1 MEQIT
6 QLTWTGPDAAT
17 ASQLTRVEAQ
27 QWNQPV
33 GVGAYFG
40 RDNQHHVIVGMSNGF
55 LRELHGATD
64 ALLHDDL
71 GYVVG
76 IRPIIDAYNDPS
88 GYQHAIAATND
99 GNVHELWWRTPVRII
114 GEPMPQP
121 VGALG

>member
-1 MEQIT
+1 
-6 QLTWTGPDAAT
+6 
-17 ASQLTRVEAQ
+17 
-27 QWNQPV
+27 
-33 GVGAYFG
+33 
-40 RDNQHHVIVGMSNGF
+40 MSNGF